1 MEEKT
6 KMLERINWYTK
17 ESVFEN
23 YSRIIRN
30 FKDYDKITKKK
41 MLEEIYKYYNKDY
54 NNIIT
59 LCTTRELRY
68 LKKVYNKDETIDF
81 FDDKYEWERKT
92 LANKYL
98 IETDTHKIFVPDEI
112 KKMVSIVLKNVNYK
126 NTKENDK
133 INEVLVPYCKIMGV
147 TYTSALINVGE
158 ILTNKSEQEIIEFIT
173 TNNLFNYYVMITIE
187 NIKPIKKEMAI
198 AIYNEYYY
206 LKDEIID
213 LKFKTKIYGSINLDT
228 NLFKIYFYNDF
239 NIKNKRINTML
250 EELKKLPFFWNTAL
264 IVIRESA
271 MLNDRELIK
280 ESMKEVPAL
289 RSIDLESFFK
299 ILDEGMDEMP
309 SGVLNGLTPNDLKKK
324 KEEETIENFLKLK
337 NYKVQENACLSK
349 KDANLYYKIYF
360 GLLDYTNKKYNI
372 KPKTKIYKSRRLD
385 PRTILEVIN
394 RYWKEKDKLTD
405 EFCDK
410 NPYNFNEEEIKISKE
425 FKKGIRGVFIIVEYD
440 KEYTAVANKDKT
452 YMIKGINTNIDRII
466 PYEELPYPVI
476 TTILPFK
483 GDLIYDSILIPFDVE
498 IGIDMKKAIR
508 EEYKKSMKY
517 YHL

>member
-1 MEEKT
+1 
-6 KMLERINWYTK
+6 
-17 ESVFEN
+17 
-23 YSRIIRN
+23 
-30 FKDYDKITKKK
+30 
-41 MLEEIYKYYNKDY
+41 
-54 NNIIT
+54 
-59 LCTTRELRY
+59 
-68 LKKVYNKDETIDF
+68 
-81 FDDKYEWERKT
+81 
-92 LANKYL
+92 
-98 IETDTHKIFVPDEI
+98 
-112 KKMVSIVLKNVNYK
+112 
-126 NTKENDK
+126 
-133 INEVLVPYCKIMGV
+133 
-147 TYTSALINVGE
+147 
-158 ILTNKSEQEIIEFIT
+158 
-173 TNNLFNYYVMITIE
+173 
-187 NIKPIKKEMAI
+187 
-198 AIYNEYYY
+198 
-206 LKDEIID
+206 
-213 LKFKTKIYGSINLDT
+213 
-228 NLFKIYFYNDF
+228 
-239 NIKNKRINTML
+239 ML

-280 ESMKEVPAL
+280 ESMKKVPAL

-299 ILDEGMDEMP
+299 MLDEGMDEMP

-440 KEYTAVANKDKT
+440 KEYTAVTNKDKT